1 MNSTYDNANL
11 LITSIHKLICMLDDE
26 SVFYYLDSAKNNSVS
41 KLEKEK
47 LLAEISHC
55 LDELSASNIPS
66 LDAPLIRELKKSIK
80 KLEFKLKIN
89 KKLSLVSNKL
99 IESVLQINGGL
110 NNLCRYDKK
119 GKSKIAKVRTGTMR
133 GFV

>member
-11 LITSIHKLICMLDDE
+11 LIASIHKLICMLDDE
-26 SVFYYLDSAKNNSVS
+26 SVFYYLDSAKNNAA

-80 KLEFKLKIN
+80 ELEFKLKIN
-89 KKLSLVSNKL
+89 KKLSLVINKL
-99 IESVLQINGGL
+99 IESVLQINSGL